1 MVLLIGCQVSLHK
14 IGSRAQLSLVTFHLN
29 TYSSLIHAV
38 KPSTTASLFV
48 IVFYHIYVLWISPSL
63 LLHLI
68 PPVKFLNSMICI
80 ISSFSSSAS
89 FSSSCRP
96 ATTHILVLH
105 ASSYLCLILLSL
117 SSRKQ
122 AKKTGSHVRKWQ
134 WGWRSGRTTVA
145 VTGRYVG
152 HLLRCDI
159 LLYLLVCVYLCVDS
173 DKQDINTQRR

>member
-1 MVLLIGCQVSLHK
+1 MFLIGCQVSLHK

-48 IVFYHIYVLWISPSL
+48 FYHISVLWISPSS

-68 PPVKFLNSMICI
+68 PPVKFLNSMMCI

-89 FSSSCRP
+89 FCSSCRP
-96 ATTHILVLH
+96 GTAH

-117 SSRKQ
+117 SHANR
-122 AKKTGSHVRKWQ
+122 
-134 WGWRSGRTTVA
+134 
-145 VTGRYVG
+145 
-152 HLLRCDI
+152 
-159 LLYLLVCVYLCVDS
+159 
-173 DKQDINTQRR
+173 QRRREVVSESDSEDDDQEERLSQ